1 MILHLSEFYLF
12 IYLFVYLFI
21 YSLIHLFIYLFIYL
35 FTYLFYLYIRYLS
48 EIYLSKVYQV
58 ICLRMFYILWFT
70 NTIVLSFRYIVNRKE
85 QSKTR
90 GKIREE
96 IGREYDQ
103 MSQIIKKKC
112 YL

>member
-1 MILHLSEFYLF
+1 
-12 IYLFVYLFI
+12 
-21 YSLIHLFIYLFIYL
+21 
-35 FTYLFYLYIRYLS
+35 
-48 EIYLSKVYQV
+48 
-58 ICLRMFYILWFT
+58 MFYILSFI

-103 MSQIIKKKC
+103 ISQIIKKKC